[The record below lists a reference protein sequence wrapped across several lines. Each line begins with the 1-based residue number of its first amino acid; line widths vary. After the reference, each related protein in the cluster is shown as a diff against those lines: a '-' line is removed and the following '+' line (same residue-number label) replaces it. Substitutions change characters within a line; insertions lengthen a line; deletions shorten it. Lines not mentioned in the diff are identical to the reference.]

1 MCLETL
7 IIDSARLGSALLV
20 FIPQEESFSNSSVN
34 KGHLGILLKLRFWF
48 SGSDVGL
55 KMTNFPA
62 SFQMPSLLLV
72 RGPMLW
78 GARRSWSAKQCFSY
92 WIWLG
97 KGCIRGDVL
106 TFTVSGFLTKKWLAC
121 SGRNAFLNTR
131 SGHCGR
137 SSSEGLACPWPWTKM
152 LKHCHC
158 HQQKWPQCWSEEF
171 LS

>member
-62 SFQMPSLLLV
+62 SFQMPSLLL
-72 RGPMLW
+72 
-78 GARRSWSAKQCFSY
+78 SEDQCFEEQEGPEVPSNA
-92 WIWLG
+92 LA
-97 KGCIRGDVL
+97 
-106 TFTVSGFLTKKWLAC
+106 TGFD
-121 SGRNAFLNTR
+121 
-131 SGHCGR
+131 
-137 SSSEGLACPWPWTKM
+137 
-152 LKHCHC
+152 
-158 HQQKWPQCWSEEF
+158 
-171 LS
+171 